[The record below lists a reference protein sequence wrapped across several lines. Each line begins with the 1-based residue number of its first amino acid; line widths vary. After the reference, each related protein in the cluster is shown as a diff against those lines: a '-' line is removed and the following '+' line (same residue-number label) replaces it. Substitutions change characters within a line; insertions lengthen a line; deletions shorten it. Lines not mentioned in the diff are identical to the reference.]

1 MRLRK
6 FLRAGCATVFLAR
19 GAPAC
24 YQRFNVVGWRERGR
38 MRRTVDGRDDMAG
51 STILPASGRCR
62 SIFIATAALLAASA
76 AVPAQAGNSWALPL
90 IGGAVGGYAI
100 SSFVNSRK
108 SEPPPPVHHAAP
120 PPAAYVPPPP
130 AAAPATA
137 QARLQQLDQ
146 LAAGG
151 FITKAEYE
159 QRRQAILST
168 L

>member
-1 MRLRK
+1 
-6 FLRAGCATVFLAR
+6 
-19 GAPAC
+19 
-24 YQRFNVVGWRERGR
+24 
-38 MRRTVDGRDDMAG
+38 MRRTVDSRDDAAG
-51 STILPASGRCR
+51 STILRASVRCR
-62 SIFIATAALLAASA
+62 SIAVATAALLAASA
-76 AVPAQAGNSWALPL
+76 AAPAQAGNSWALPL

-108 SEPPPPVHHAAP
+108 SEPPPPPVHHTAP
-120 PPAAYVPPPP
+120 PPVAYVPPPP